1 MSITILIIFCLIVMV
16 ISSGITLL
24 SCYYFSINYLENR
37 LKEFQKRVI
46 KHEQRTENHIKHEID
61 DLIEKE
67 FRHTKIRNDLKE
79 VLKRVKR

>member
-1 MSITILIIFCLIVMV
+1 MNITILIIFCLVVMV
-16 ISSGITLL
+16 ISSGVTLL
-24 SCYYFSINYLENR
+24 TCYYFSINYIEHR

-46 KHEQRTENHIKHEID
+46 RHEQRTENHIKHEVD

-67 FRHTKIRNDLKE
+67 FKHTKIRNDLKE